1 MCVFA
6 LHVTDGPG
14 RSLSTVRSCAIRRVR
29 RTRAARQCKCVRTMA
44 LSCVCGFGWLVAC
57 VRACDHAHLCVH
69 ARPLAGGRACACARE
84 TVPSCVCVCVCVC
97 AVHVAD
103 GNGLWPSIAHSWY
116 RVSNARGA
124 RVQVFLRWPRGMP
137 RLARPAHHTG

>member
-44 LSCVCGFGWLVAC
+44 LSCVCVALVGC
-57 VRACDHAHLCVH
+57 L
-69 ARPLAGGRACACARE
+69 LACARV
-84 TVPSCVCVCVCVC
+84 TMRTCVCTPAHWLGGARARARARLCPFVCVRVCVC